1 MRGENPGTLCG
12 KNKDIPGSTRKGC
25 KTCPDTLWF
34 TLMPFLLSFVVE
46 VADTLSR
53 IVFRSFSLSLLLLA
67 ASGTIRAQAQ
77 DPFTQNRLPDL
88 GMMPESHEGEK
99 HFAEMAKAFGEA
111 SMKNND
117 LDTGEQARQFAFGQV
132 RDVVSEQV
140 NQQLESW
147 LSAWGSASVDIN
159 VDNEGHFNG
168 SRGSWFIP
176 LQDKQ
181 RYLTW
186 SQLGLTQQTDGL
198 VSNIGVG
205 QRWAQDGWLLG
216 YNTFY
221 DNLLDENLQRAGF
234 GAEAWGEYLRLSAN
248 YYQPFADWQ
257 THTATLEQR
266 MARGYDINAQMRLPF
281 YQHINT
287 SVSLEQYFG
296 DSVDLFDSGTGYHN
310 PVALKLGLNYT
321 PVPLLTVTAQ
331 HKQGESGVSQN
342 NLGLTLN
349 YRFGMSLKKQLA
361 ASEVAQ
367 SQSLRGSRYDTPQ
380 CNSLPTMEYRQRKTL
395 TVFLATPPWDLTPGE
410 TVALKLQVRSVHGI
424 RHLSWQGDTQ
434 ALSLTA
440 GTDTR
445 STEGWTIIMPAWDH
459 REGAANRWRL
469 SVVVEDEKG
478 QRVSSNEITL
488 ALTEPFITMPDD
500 NPHWQPFQEQ

>member
-1 MRGENPGTLCG
+1 M
-12 KNKDIPGSTRKGC
+12 
-25 KTCPDTLWF
+25 
-34 TLMPFLLSFVVE
+34 
-46 VADTLSR
+46 
-53 IVFRSFSLSLLLLA
+53 
-67 ASGTIRAQAQ
+67 
-77 DPFTQNRLPDL
+77 
-88 GMMPESHEGEK
+88 
-99 HFAEMAKAFGEA
+99 KAGY
-111 SMKNND
+111 
-117 LDTGEQARQFAFGQV
+117 QP
-132 RDVVSEQV
+132 
-140 NQQLESW
+140 
-147 LSAWGSASVDIN
+147 WGSASVDIN

-198 VSNIGVG
+198 VSNVGIG

-321 PVPLLTVTAQ
+321 PVPLLTMTAQ

-349 YRFGMSLKKQLA
+349 YRFGVPLKKQLA

-380 CNSLPTMEYRQRKTL
+380 RNSLPTMEYRQRKTL

-445 STEGWTIIMPAWDH
+445 STEGWTIIMPAWDL
-459 REGAANRWRL
+459 REGAPNRWRL